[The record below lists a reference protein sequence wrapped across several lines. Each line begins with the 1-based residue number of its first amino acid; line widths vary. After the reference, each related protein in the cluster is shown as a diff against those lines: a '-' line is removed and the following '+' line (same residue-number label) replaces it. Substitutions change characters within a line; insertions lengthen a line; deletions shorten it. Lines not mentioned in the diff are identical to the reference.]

1 MTGAARRRPRPG
13 PASAGSAAR
22 QRVPERAGAGQVAEF
37 SAVVA
42 RAGVAHSEGVPEVAR
57 WHAVLVAQAGGVPV
71 ARWAG
76 APERHAAHWHGAVAQ
91 VSGAL
96 ARARLARA
104 APVARDGAGS
114 VARAALARVAGLAR
128 GAVCSAAGAGRGVP
142 VRAGAGSA
150 GRVPVPVALAAGSAG
165 GPEQAVAP
173 EAAVAPLLGAAG
185 SAVAAP
191 RRTAVAVPSG
201 CSDDAGPCPRPGAG
215 LGVRAVPVALPGGR
229 AGLGVAGC
237 TSAAVAVTRPAGAG
251 AVRRPGRHAAG
262 AGSASSVPG
271 CAVVRGTASTVRL
284 ARASRVS
291 GALGAAPSRFGRSRR
306 GTRGYVPQDAGTGA
320 QRRVPRPASRRPGSP
335 VVPGDTGARSS
346 VTSGEPAGRIAG
358 CAGWASARGRPAG
371 VRMPAG
377 TAGSS
382 IARCAA
388 TLRATAPAG
397 SSGGSPRATSVPGRH
412 ACSRSG
418 CGGTQWA
425 SGSGPQYQVHCY
437 SGTAGRGSP
446 RGTARHR
453 ARVSRTR
460 SAPRPRGRTRMTA
473 RCPAPLGTTSHC
485 RP

>member
-1 MTGAARRRPRPG
+1 M
-13 PASAGSAAR
+13 
-22 QRVPERAGAGQVAEF
+22 
-37 SAVVA
+37 
-42 RAGVAHSEGVPEVAR
+42 
-57 WHAVLVAQAGGVPV
+57 

-104 APVARDGAGS
+104 APVARHGAAS
-114 VARAALARVAGLAR
+114 VARGALARVAALAR
-128 GAVCSAAGAGRGVP
+128 GAVCSAAGAGRDVP
-142 VRAGAGSA
+142 ERAGAGSA
-150 GRVPVPVALAAGSAG
+150 GRVPVLVALAAGSAG
-165 GPEQAVAP
+165 GPERAVAP
-173 EAAVAPLLGAAG
+173 EAAVAPLPGAAG
-185 SAVAAP
+185 SAAAAP

-201 CSDDAGPCPRPGAG
+201 CSDDAGPCLRPGAG
-215 LGVRAVPVALPGGR
+215 LGARAVPAVLPGGR

-251 AVRRPGRHAAG
+251 AVRPPGRHVAD
-262 AGSASSVPG
+262 AGSVSSAPG

-284 ARASRVS
+284 ARASRGS
-291 GALGAAPSRFGRSRR
+291 GAPGAAPSRSGRLRP
-306 GTRGYVPQDAGTGA
+306 GTRGCAPRGAGTGA
-320 QRRVPRPASRRPGSP
+320 LRRVPRPALPRPGSL
-335 VVPGDTGARSS
+335 VAPGCSGAALSAIYGDSGAR
-346 VTSGEPAGRIAG
+346 TAG
-358 CAGWASARGRPAG
+358 CAGWARACRPLASAPT
-371 VRMPAG
+371 PAG

-382 IARCAA
+382 TPRCAGPRCA
-388 TLRATAPAG
+388 TVPAG
-397 SSGGSPRATSVPGRH
+397 SSGGSPRATSAPGRH
-412 ACSRSG
+412 GCSRAGSA
-418 CGGTQWA
+418 GTPWA

-437 SGTAGRGSP
+437 SGDAGRGSP